1 MKLKYKERR
10 PENKQGNFFVDESCI
25 DCDVCRWMAPDTF
38 GRVGIKSAVVEQPTE
53 KNGGLPAALRAMAS
67 CPVGAI
73 RTAAPEPAARAA
85 AAAAVGF
92 PVPVDAE
99 RLPGVHYLGYTA
111 RDTFGAAAYLVLREN
126 GRHVMVDTPRY
137 TRALG
142 AAVAAATGGQGP
154 AFLFCTHRDD
164 LTEHARWKARF
175 PNMAR
180 VVNRLDLSRVD
191 PVDTRMFERFLEG
204 DGPWALDD
212 DGDDDGDGGGGGDHE
227 LVWLP
232 GHTWGSTGMLYTP
245 PGQPEERILFTG
257 DHLAFSGRT
266 GELTA
271 FLRYNRG
278 GQDQQLE
285 SLEKLKGLDF
295 RWILPGHGRK
305 YRFRDTESR
314 NMLLD
319 ICIKRSTS
327 GRGVDFVEVAS

>member
-1 MKLKYKERR
+1 MGGGVRAGAGAR
-10 PENKQGNFFVDESCI
+10 S
-25 DCDVCRWMAPDTF
+25 
-38 GRVGIKSAVVEQPTE
+38 GRGPRGRQSRCSPRLCGQRA
-53 KNGGLPAALRAMAS
+53 GGLP
-67 CPVGAI
+67 
-73 RTAAPEPAARAA
+73 
-85 AAAAVGF
+85 
-92 PVPVDAE
+92 
-99 RLPGVHYLGYTA
+99 PG
-111 RDTFGAAAYLVLREN
+111 RN
-126 GRHVMVDTPRY
+126 
-137 TRALG
+137 
-142 AAVAAATGGQGP
+142 
-154 AFLFCTHRDD
+154 
-164 LTEHARWKARF
+164 
-175 PNMAR
+175 
-180 VVNRLDLSRVD
+180 
-191 PVDTRMFERFLEG
+191 
-204 DGPWALDD
+204 
-212 DGDDDGDGGGGGDHE
+212 GDGGGGGSDHE